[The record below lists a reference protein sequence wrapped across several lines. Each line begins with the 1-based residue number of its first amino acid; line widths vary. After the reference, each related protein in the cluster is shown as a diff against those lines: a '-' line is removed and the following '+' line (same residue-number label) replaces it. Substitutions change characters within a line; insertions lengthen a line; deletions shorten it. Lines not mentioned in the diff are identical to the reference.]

1 MVLESIRFL
10 ENLRCCRMGC
20 PSTSSCI
27 HVRRSTQHGF
37 FLKSVLYG
45 LPIGDMISWDSLKM
59 EIHPSGESSIAARNA
74 WSTFGLQHFTRKKWR
89 LQMCPVL
96 GVKVGVGSKLQ
107 RLRER
112 VMRCFNLTRRQVF
125 SHGQDQSLGLLLLH
139 GLSLA
144 GGCCHL

>member
-10 ENLRCCRMGC
+10 ENLRCCRMGFL
-20 PSTSSCI
+20 STYSCI
-27 HVRRSTQHGF
+27 HVRRSTQHVF

-59 EIHPSGESSIAARNA
+59 EIHPSGESSMAASKCLEHLRISAFN
-74 WSTFGLQHFTRKKWR
+74 TE
-89 LQMCPVL
+89 
-96 GVKVGVGSKLQ
+96 KVASPDVPGA
-107 RLRER
+107 RREGGCW
-112 VMRCFNLTRRQVF
+112 VEAMRCFSLTRRQVF
-125 SHGQDQSLGLLLLH
+125 SHGPDQSLGLLLLH